1 MTTNALPGP
10 DLDNPQQSFVDPHGL
25 IEPKELT
32 RAMKGLAL
40 DRWELDAH
48 LRGDTRLLD
57 QIGRARELLAE
68 QVGVNGQHWPRTRMA
83 GRRKPLS

>member
-10 DLDNPQQSFVDPHGL
+10 DLDNPQESFADPHQL
-25 IEPKELT
+25 IESRELT
-32 RAMKGLAL
+32 RAMKELAL

-48 LRGDTRLLD
+48 LRGDTLLLD
-57 QIGRARELLAE
+57 QIGRARELI
-68 QVGVNGQHWPRTRMA
+68 VGVNGHRRSRAGMA